1 MVNGMLGLCSRRR
14 LAALMV
20 LAVIGQAAAGCDDL
34 FGGSG
39 LDLTLAVS
47 DTIVGPARAVTV
59 TLTATSTGDAVA
71 WGQGSSS
78 CQLTAVVRVEGTDY
92 SIDLRGCTDDLVL
105 QGVTAGGTRVE
116 QWTWSGEYLVESG
129 FEPLPAG
136 RYHLYALAGDL
147 ERGDGRVVRV
157 QGGSIQ

>member
-1 MVNGMLGLCSRRR
+1 MVDGMLGLLSRRH
-14 LAALMV
+14 LAALMQ
-20 LAVIGQAAAGCDDL
+20 LAVVGLAAAGCDDL

-47 DTIVGPARAVTV
+47 DTLVGPARAVTV

-78 CQLTAVVRVEGTDY
+78 CQLTAVVRVDGTDH

-116 QWTWSGEYLVESG
+116 QWTWSGEYLAESG

-147 ERGDGRVVRV
+147 ERSDGQVVR
-157 QGGSIQ
+157 IQAGNIP

>member
-1 MVNGMLGLCSRRR
+1 VIDRTFGPFSRRR
-14 LAALMV
+14 LAAVV
-20 LAVIGQAAAGCDDL
+20 LLAAGGLAAMGCDDL

-39 LDLTLAVS
+39 LDLSVAVS
-47 DTIVGPARAVTV
+47 DTLVGPDRPVTV
-59 TLTATSTGDAVA
+59 TLTATSSGDAVA

-78 CQLTAVVRVEGTDY
+78 CQLTAVVRVAGRDH

-116 QWTWSGEYLVESG
+116 QWTWSGEYLAESG

-147 ERGDGRVVRV
+147 ERSDGQVVRM
-157 QGGSIQ
+157 QAGNIQ